1 MFAHRE
7 EAAAY
12 IYNPAQHDTRRGLK
26 RSWRP
31 DTAEDGS
38 PRPGSSGGAFSTK
51 DTGKGKFFL
60 VAVGERGKIDTTQ

>member
-1 MFAHRE
+1 MGGTLNKIFAHRE

-12 IYNPAQHDTRRGLK
+12 IYDPVQRDTRRGLK

-38 PRPGSSGGAFSTK
+38 PRPGSSGGASTTK
-51 DTGKGKFFL
+51 CTDKGKFFL
-60 VAVGERGKIDTTQ
+60 VAI